1 MGRSPEG
8 KPGLLRLFDRPS
20 EAKYD
25 FLRRAVAEPNGVDL
39 SGPYKTIGDEIAWR
53 TAQSNDVTPIVAHRL
68 TDVFGQ
74 GQVPERWRAAHD
86 ESKRLLAAY
95 MAELDHVAQILAD
108 RDIPLV
114 ALKNSGITRA
124 IYHCT
129 GCSPMGDM
137 DVMVQ
142 KKHFRAAHEVLLDDG
157 YEFEFRSELEEADVT
172 AAERSGGAEYWK
184 VLPSGDKLWF
194 ELQWR
199 PVAGRWI
206 RPDQEPS
213 SEDLMGRSVAV
224 EGTEIRVLSPEDNLL
239 QVTLH
244 TAKHSYVR
252 APGFRL
258 NLDVDRITRFQPV
271 DWNVFVDRVKS
282 YRVKTPVFFALAMSQ
297 ALVGAPVPDQVLDRL
312 TPGRWRAKLI
322 TRLLYRAGLYEPEE
336 RKFSNPVFLLFNL
349 LLYDDVRDAIRAV
362 FPEATWMR
370 ERYGFG
376 SSLMLPAYHARRLA
390 NLAFRRTL

>member
-1 MGRSPEG
+1 VGRSAEG
-8 KPGLLRLFDRPS
+8 KSGFLRLFDRPS

-25 FLRRAVAEPNGVDL
+25 FLLRAVAEPNGVDL
-39 SGPYKTIGDEIAWR
+39 SGSYKTIGDETAWR

-68 TDVFGQ
+68 IDALGEE
-74 GQVPERWRAAHD
+74 QVPDRWQASHD
-86 ESKRLLAAY
+86 ESKRLLTAY
-95 MAELDHVAQILAD
+95 MAELDHVAQILAA
-108 RDIPLV
+108 REIPLV

-124 IYHCT
+124 IYYCT

-137 DVMVQ
+137 DVMVR
-142 KKHFRAAHEVLLDDG
+142 KADFRAAHQVLLDDG
-157 YEFEFRSELEEADVT
+157 YHFEFRSVLEEADAT

-213 SEDLMGRSVAV
+213 SEDLMGRSIAV
-224 EGTEIRVLSPEDNLL
+224 EGSAIRVLGSEDNLL

-271 DWNVFVDRVKS
+271 DWDIFVDRVKS
-282 YRVKTPVFFALAMSQ
+282 YRVKTSVFFALALSQ
-297 ALVGAPVPDQVLDRL
+297 ALVGAPVPDEVLDRL
-312 TPGRWRAKLI
+312 APGRWRAKLI
-322 TRLLYRAGLYEPEE
+322 TRLLYRAGLFEPEE
-336 RKFSNPVFLLFNL
+336 RKFSNPVFLMFNL
-349 LLYDDVRDAIRAV
+349 LLYDDVRDAVRAV
-362 FPEATWMR
+362 FPEASWMR
-370 ERYGFG
+370 ERYGFTSG
-376 SSLMLPAYHARRLA
+376 LMLPAYHARRLA